1 MVNHQVQAK
10 YVFLLITV
18 SSTFVTAASNVFSFT
33 VTKTFTAGGER
44 VQCLSVSNEDDQM
57 FEDDTTFTV
66 TLSSTQSRVTATDMT
81 TVTIM
86 DNDGVNVL
94 LAKSKFIVDKY
105 YPVTIQ

>member
-10 YVFLLITV
+10 LVFLLITV
-18 SSTFVTAASNVFSFT
+18 ISTIVTAASNVFSFT
-33 VTKTFTAGGER
+33 VTKTFTAGGEH

-66 TLSSTQSRVTATDMT
+66 TLSTTQNRVTATDMT

-86 DNDGVNVL
+86 DIDGTNT
-94 LAKSKFIVDKY
+94 KH
-105 YPVTIQ
+105 

>member
-1 MVNHQVQAK
+1 M
-10 YVFLLITV
+10 
-18 SSTFVTAASNVFSFT
+18 
-33 VTKTFTAGGER
+33 TFTAGVER
-44 VQCLSVSNEDDQM
+44 VQCLSVSNEDDQI

-66 TLSSTQSRVTATDMT
+66 TLSSTQNRVTATDMT
-81 TVTIM
+81 TVTIV